1 MLITTLLA
9 APLAALSPSLQQPS
23 AHLRVDAFGYRP
35 TATKTVVLRQAVQ
48 GFDAPDSYTAPAQ
61 VEVRRVSD
69 GSLAF
74 LAPVA
79 PWNGGAVNST
89 SGDRAWHADFTG
101 LTAPGEY
108 YVVDPANGEQTEEFS
123 IRLDPYADVR
133 RAAVRMFFYQRC
145 GLPKSAP
152 FADPGWTDT
161 ASHLGPQQDADCRWV
176 LNPTPATSRDL
187 RGGWFDAGDFNKY
200 VNYTDRPIHDLLSSY
215 SQAPGDWTD
224 DLNLPES
231 GNGIADILDEVRV
244 GLDWFLRMQEPDGS
258 LLHKVSV
265 LGFSASAPPS
275 THTAVRR
282 FGEPTA
288 SATVSGA
295 GAFAHGAVVFGRLPD
310 AASQAYAAT
319 LEQAALDAWS
329 WLEANPSEFP
339 SFYDNAGFD
348 SVDAEDPPS
357 LQVLKRARSAMW
369 LFQLTGDTK
378 YRARFDADVQQSDL
392 IAVGF
397 TNLYQRDL
405 YEAFLDYTE
414 LPGATP
420 SVVQQLRSGFSST
433 VGVWQFLNPTVSQE
447 DPYQA
452 FLGAGDY
459 TWGSNRNKADVGVLH
474 ALLNE
479 HGMQIDQAGEILTGV
494 EGYARYLHGVN
505 PLGLTYLT
513 NLASIG
519 AANSIQEVYHG
530 WFYDGSQWDN
540 AESSLFGPAPGFLA
554 GGPNPSFAP
563 AIPGYVGPP
572 LTPPQGQPQQKSYKD
587 WNADWPEAS
596 WQVTEPQIAYQSSY
610 IRLLSFLGPGGPAS
624 LGLGVESFAAG
635 QTGTIRVA
643 DAEPGELLVLL
654 IASEPGNFELSL
666 PGVELDL
673 GLTLGAVPSQN
684 LLALGAADAAG
695 QLSLSIPLTSSLA
708 GADVLLQGASLAT
721 PLEPRQTAVRR
732 VIVQP

>member
-1 MLITTLLA
+1 MLTTTLLA
-9 APLAALSPSLQQPS
+9 VPLAALSPTLQQPS

-48 GFDAPDSYTAPAQ
+48 GFDAPDFYAAPSQ
-61 VEVRRVSD
+61 VQVRRVSD
-69 GSLAF
+69 GSLVF
-74 LAPVA
+74 VAPVV

-101 LTAPGEY
+101 LQALGDY
-108 YVVDPANGEQTEEFS
+108 YVLDPASGEQTEAFS

-133 RAAVRMFFYQRC
+133 RAAVRTFFYQRC

-152 FADPGWTDT
+152 FAEPGWTDA
-161 ASHLGPQQDADCRWV
+161 ASHLGPQQDTDCRWV
-176 LNPTPATSRDL
+176 LNPTPGTSRDL
-187 RGGWFDAGDFNKY
+187 RGGWFDAGDYNKY

-231 GNGIADILDEVRV
+231 GNGIPDILDEVRV
-244 GLDWFLRMQEPDGS
+244 GLDWFLRMQEPNGS

-282 FGEPTA
+282 YGQATA
-288 SATVSGA
+288 SATISGA

-319 LEQAALDAWS
+319 LEQAALEAWS
-329 WLEANPSEFP
+329 WLVANPSQFP
-339 SFYDNAGFD
+339 SAYNNAGFD
-348 SVDAEDPPS
+348 SVNGEDSPS
-357 LQVLKRARSAMW
+357 LQVLNRARSAMW
-369 LFQLTGDTK
+369 LYQLTGEAQ

-392 IAVGF
+392 LASGF

-405 YEAFLDYTE
+405 YEAFLEYTE

-420 SVVQQLRSGFSST
+420 SVVQQIRSGFSST
-433 VGVWQFLNPTVSQE
+433 VGVWQFLNPTINQQ

-452 FLGAGDY
+452 FLGGGDY
-459 TWGSNRNKADVGVLH
+459 IWGSNRNKADVGVLH

-513 NLASIG
+513 NLSSIG
-519 AANSIQEVYHG
+519 APNSIQEVYHG
-530 WFYDGSQWDN
+530 WFYEGTQWDN
-540 AESSLFGPAPGFLA
+540 AETSQFGPAPGFMS
-554 GGPNPSFAP
+554 GGPNANYAP
-563 AIPGYVGPP
+563 ALPGVAGPS
-572 LTPPQGQPQQKSYKD
+572 LTPPLNQPQQKSYKD
-587 WNADWPEAS
+587 WNADWPEVS
-596 WQVTEPQIAYQSSY
+596 WQVTEPQISYQSSY

-643 DAEPGELLVLL
+643 GAQPGESIVLL
-654 IASEPGNFELSL
+654 ISGAQGNFELTL
-666 PGVELDL
+666 PGIQLDL
-673 GLTLGAVPSQN
+673 GLALGAVPSQN
-684 LLALGAADAAG
+684 LLALGAADASG
-695 QLSLSIPLTSSLA
+695 RFTLPIPLASSVA
-708 GADVLLQGASLAT
+708 GADVLLQGASLST
-721 PLEPRQTAVRR
+721 PVEPRQTAVRR